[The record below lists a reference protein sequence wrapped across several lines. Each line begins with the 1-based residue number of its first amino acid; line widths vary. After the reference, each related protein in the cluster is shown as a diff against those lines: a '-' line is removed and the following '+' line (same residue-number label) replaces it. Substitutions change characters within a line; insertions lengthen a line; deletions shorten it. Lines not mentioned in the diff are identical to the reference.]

1 MKLKEI
7 REAGAKILVPDD
19 ESVFYNPRMA
29 FNRTLSS
36 LALGAALPHLKSRH
50 VLDGFCATGIR
61 GIRYALENPLDA
73 ITFLDANPRALELA
87 RKNAEQNHVQNAEFA
102 CDEFNH
108 FCTQTKP
115 FDVVEVDPF
124 GTPAPFIQNALR
136 ACHKKAILSVTAT
149 DLATLCG
156 RKNQPAQR
164 RYDAAPLYVDFA
176 HELALRIILG
186 FVARQA
192 AMQDAGITPLFS
204 FYQDHFA
211 KIMVL
216 VEKSAQKADESL
228 THIGHVHFDPETL
241 ARDTKPLK
249 CKNVQVAGPL
259 WVSDVNDVRI
269 LNAMKQ
275 NAPDEKTKH
284 LLEVLENEQGR
295 PPYFY
300 DVHHVGKPAPKM
312 DALIEKL
319 RKKKFKATRTHYAPT
334 GLKTDANIHQLRRI
348 M

>member
-1 MKLKEI
+1 MKRQTIL
-7 REAGAKILVPDD
+7 EAGANIHVQSDPP
-19 ESVFYNPRMA
+19 VFYNPRMQ

-36 LALGAALPHLKSRH
+36 LALGAALPQLNGRR

-61 GIRYALENPLDA
+61 GIRYALENTLDE
-73 ITFLDANPRALELA
+73 ITFLDADPNAVELA
-87 RKNAEQNHVQNAEFA
+87 RLNANANQIKNAAFV

-108 FCTQTKP
+108 FATATTP

-124 GTPAPFIQNALR
+124 GTPAPFVANALR
-136 ACHKKAILSVTAT
+136 ACRKKAILSVTAT

-156 RKNQPAQR
+156 RQNQPAKR
-164 RYDAAPLYVDFA
+164 RYDAEPLYVDFA
-176 HELALRIILG
+176 HELALRIVLG

-204 FYQDHFA
+204 FYQEHFT
-211 KIMVL
+211 KIMVF
-216 VEKSAQKADESL
+216 VEKSATKANECL
-228 THIGHVHFDPETL
+228 THLDHVYFDPKTL

-249 CKNVQVAGPL
+249 TKTRKIAGPL
-259 WVSDVNDVRI
+259 WVSDVNNAAI
-269 LNAMKQ
+269 LKAMKQ
-275 NAPDEKTKH
+275 KAPDEKTRRVLE
-284 LLEVLENEQGR
+284 LLESERGF

-300 DVHHVGKPAPKM
+300 DVHHVGKTAPKM

-319 RKKKFKATRTHYAPT
+319 RKKKFTASRTHVAPT
-334 GLKTDANIHQLRRI
+334 GLKTDATIHQLRRI